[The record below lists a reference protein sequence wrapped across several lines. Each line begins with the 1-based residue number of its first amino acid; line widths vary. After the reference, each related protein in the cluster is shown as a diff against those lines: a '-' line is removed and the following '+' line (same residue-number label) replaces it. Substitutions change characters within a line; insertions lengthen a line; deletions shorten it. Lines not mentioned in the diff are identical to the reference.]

1 MANRYYITFHSSTY
15 DTTKSYSSCL
25 QILSKDNLVA
35 IGEDISLKIPMS
47 WSKEKMADYISSY
60 VVSHS
65 EEMVAILDDEEIVL
79 VHDIIAGGKGT
90 VLWKRHLLKYHHLKC
105 MVWVVVNTA
114 NRGKDGFVMLDE
126 IREAFAPY
134 IEQRYGAAKE
144 NMKSAK
150 SKASPSRFYLR
161 DLKSK
166 LDGLDIDQLKYLHLL
181 FEMNYMEDSDFWF
194 RDEWFEDGY
203 HDCFYDWYHAGC
215 KDIPYDLNQMVFEI
229 LEEWKERGYK
239 RYRPAMDSI
248 RDWCSRK
255 WNKFE
260 SEHQVEVSAVYDA
273 AIVHDDE
280 KEISRSLFPIIHHVH
295 EYIRN
300 KQYQEAISLIF
311 CLFDQLGKACRKHEN
326 WFESYWRG
334 GVQTS
339 VVLFLDVLRHLY
351 CHLRQHPDIPW
362 QLKEAMDLHLLLTN
376 KQHRLFGDLELAWG
390 DSRMEDMLSDKSS
403 YCDYSNMED
412 ELCGYQERMI
422 GQESKTP
429 PKNW

>member
-1 MANRYYITFHSSTY
+1 MATHFYITFHSSTY
-15 DTTKSYSSCL
+15 DTGKSYSSCL

-79 VHDIIAGGKGT
+79 AHDIIAGGKGT

-126 IREAFAPY
+126 ISEAFAPY

-150 SKASPSRFYLR
+150 LKASPSRFYLR

-166 LDGLDIDQLKYLHLL
+166 LDSLDIEQLKYLHLL
-181 FEMNYMEDSDFWF
+181 FEMNYMEDCDFWF
-194 RDEWFEDGY
+194 RDEWFEDCY

-215 KDIPYDLNQMVFEI
+215 KETPYDLNQMAFEI

-248 RDWCSRK
+248 RDWYSRK
-255 WNKFE
+255 WTQFE
-260 SEHQVEVSAVYDA
+260 SEHQAEVSAAYDA

-280 KEISRSLFPIIHHVH
+280 KEISRSLYPFIHQVH

-311 CLFDQLGKACRKHEN
+311 CLFDQLGKACRKHQN

-362 QLKEAMDLHLLLTN
+362 KTKEAMDLHLLLTN

-390 DSRMEDMLSDKSS
+390 DSRMEDMLSDESS

-412 ELCGYQERMI
+412 ELCGYLERML
-422 GQESKTP
+422 GQSKP
-429 PKNW
+429 Q

>member
-1 MANRYYITFHSSTY
+1 MATHYYITFHSSTY
-15 DTTKSYSSCL
+15 DTGKSYSSCL

-35 IGEDISLKIPMS
+35 IGEDIALKIPMS

-60 VVSHS
+60 VVSHP

-79 VHDIIAGGKGT
+79 AHDIIAGGKGT

-126 IREAFAPY
+126 ISEAFAPY

-166 LDGLDIDQLKYLHLL
+166 LDSLDIDQLKYFHLL
-181 FEMNYMEDSDFWF
+181 FEMNYMDDSDFWF

-203 HDCFYDWYHAGC
+203 HDCFYDWYHDGC
-215 KDIPYDLNQMVFEI
+215 KETPYDLNQMVFEI
-229 LEEWKERGYK
+229 LEEWKERSYK
-239 RYRPAMDSI
+239 RYRPAMNSI

-260 SEHQVEVSAVYDA
+260 SEHQAEVSAAYDA
-273 AIVHDDE
+273 AIVLDDE
-280 KEISRSLFPIIHHVH
+280 KEISRSLYPFIHHVH
-295 EYIRN
+295 EYIRH

-311 CLFDQLGKACRKHEN
+311 CLFDQLGKACKKHEN
-326 WFESYWRG
+326 WFESYWCG
-334 GVQTS
+334 GDQTS
-339 VVLFLDVLRHLY
+339 VDLFLDILRHLY

-362 QLKEAMDLHLLLTN
+362 QTKEAMDIHLLLTN

-390 DSRMEDMLSDKSS
+390 DSRMEDMLSDESS

-412 ELCGYQERMI
+412 ELCGYLERMI
-422 GQESKTP
+422 GQSQP
-429 PKNW
+429 Q

>member
-1 MANRYYITFHSSTY
+1 MATHYYITFHSSTY
-15 DTTKSYSSCL
+15 DTGKSYSSCL

-35 IGEDISLKIPMS
+35 IGEDISLEIPMS

-60 VVSHS
+60 VVSHP

-150 SKASPSRFYLR
+150 SKAFPSRFYLR

-203 HDCFYDWYHAGC
+203 HDCFYDWYHDGC
-215 KDIPYDLNQMVFEI
+215 KETPYDLNQMVFEI

-248 RDWCSRK
+248 RDWYSRK

-260 SEHQVEVSAVYDA
+260 SEHQAEVSAAYDA

-280 KEISRSLFPIIHHVH
+280 KEISRNLYPFIHHVH

-311 CLFDQLGKACRKHEN
+311 CLFDQLGKACKKHEN
-326 WFESYWRG
+326 WFESYWCG
-334 GVQTS
+334 GDQTS
-339 VVLFLDVLRHLY
+339 VDLFLDILRHLY

-362 QLKEAMDLHLLLTN
+362 QTKEAMDIHLLLTN

-390 DSRMEDMLSDKSS
+390 DSRMEDMLSDESS

-412 ELCGYQERMI
+412 ELCGYLERMI
-422 GQESKTP
+422 GQSQP
-429 PKNW
+429 Q

>member
-1 MANRYYITFHSSTY
+1 MATHYYITFHSSTY
-15 DTTKSYSSCL
+15 DTGKSYSSCL

-35 IGEDISLKIPMS
+35 IGEDIALKIPMS

-79 VHDIIAGGKGT
+79 AHDIIAGGKGT

-126 IREAFAPY
+126 ISEAFAPY

-166 LDGLDIDQLKYLHLL
+166 LNGLDIDQLKYLHLL

-203 HDCFYDWYHAGC
+203 HDCFYDWYHDGC
-215 KDIPYDLNQMVFEI
+215 KETPYDLNQMVFEI

-260 SEHQVEVSAVYDA
+260 SEHQAEVSAAYDA
-273 AIVHDDE
+273 AIVLDDE
-280 KEISRSLFPIIHHVH
+280 KEISRSLYPFIHHVH

-311 CLFDQLGKACRKHEN
+311 CLFDQLGKACKKHEN
-326 WFESYWRG
+326 WFESYSCG
-334 GVQTS
+334 GDQTS
-339 VVLFLDVLRHLY
+339 VDLFLDILRHLY

-362 QLKEAMDLHLLLTN
+362 QTKEAMDIHLLLTN

-390 DSRMEDMLSDKSS
+390 DSRMEDMLSDESS
-403 YCDYSNMED
+403 YCDYSNMKD
-412 ELCGYQERMI
+412 ELCGYLERMI
-422 GQESKTP
+422 GQSQP
-429 PKNW
+429 Q

>member
-1 MANRYYITFHSSTY
+1 MATHYYITFHSSTY
-15 DTTKSYSSCL
+15 DTGKSYSSCL

-79 VHDIIAGGKGT
+79 AHDIIAGGKGT

-126 IREAFAPY
+126 ISEAFAPY

-144 NMKSAK
+144 KMKSAK

-203 HDCFYDWYHAGC
+203 HDCFYGWYHNGC
-215 KDIPYDLNQMVFEI
+215 KETPYDLNQMVFEI

-248 RDWCSRK
+248 RDWYSRK
-255 WNKFE
+255 WTQFE
-260 SEHQVEVSAVYDA
+260 SEHQAEVSAAYDA

-280 KEISRSLFPIIHHVH
+280 KEISRSLYPFIHQVH

-311 CLFDQLGKACRKHEN
+311 CLFDQLGKACRKHQN

-334 GVQTS
+334 GVLTS

-362 QLKEAMDLHLLLTN
+362 QTKEAMDLHLLLTN

-390 DSRMEDMLSDKSS
+390 DSRMEDMLSDESS

-412 ELCGYQERMI
+412 ELCGYLERML
-422 GQESKTP
+422 GQSKP
-429 PKNW
+429 Q

>member
-1 MANRYYITFHSSTY
+1 MATHYYITFHSSTY
-15 DTTKSYSSCL
+15 DTGKSYSSCL

-35 IGEDISLKIPMS
+35 IGEDIALKIPMS

-79 VHDIIAGGKGT
+79 AHDIIAGGKGT

-166 LDGLDIDQLKYLHLL
+166 LDSLDIDQLKYFHLL
-181 FEMNYMEDSDFWF
+181 FEMNYMDDSDFWF

-203 HDCFYDWYHAGC
+203 HDCFYDWYHDGC
-215 KDIPYDLNQMVFEI
+215 KETPYDLNQMVFEI

-260 SEHQVEVSAVYDA
+260 SEHQAEVSAAYDA
-273 AIVHDDE
+273 AIVLDDE
-280 KEISRSLFPIIHHVH
+280 KEISRSLYPFIHHVH

-311 CLFDQLGKACRKHEN
+311 CLFDQLGKACKKHEN
-326 WFESYWRG
+326 WFESYWG
-334 GVQTS
+334 GGDQTS
-339 VVLFLDVLRHLY
+339 VDLFLDILRHLY

-362 QLKEAMDLHLLLTN
+362 QTKEAMDIHLLLTN

-390 DSRMEDMLSDKSS
+390 DSRMEDMLSDESS
-403 YCDYSNMED
+403 YCDYSNMKD
-412 ELCGYQERMI
+412 ELCGYLERMI
-422 GQESKTP
+422 GQSQP
-429 PKNW
+429 Q

>member
-1 MANRYYITFHSSTY
+1 MATHYYITFHSSTY
-15 DTTKSYSSCL
+15 DTGKSYSSCL

-79 VHDIIAGGKGT
+79 AHDIIAGGKGT

-126 IREAFAPY
+126 ISEAFAPY

-150 SKASPSRFYLR
+150 LKASPSRFYLR

-166 LDGLDIDQLKYLHLL
+166 LDSLDIEQLKYLHLL
-181 FEMNYMEDSDFWF
+181 FEMNYMDDSDFWF

-203 HDCFYDWYHAGC
+203 HDCFYDWYHNGC
-215 KDIPYDLNQMVFEI
+215 KETPYDLNQMVFEI

-248 RDWCSRK
+248 RDWYSRK
-255 WNKFE
+255 WTQFE
-260 SEHQVEVSAVYDA
+260 SEHQAEVSAAYDA

-280 KEISRSLFPIIHHVH
+280 KEISRSLYPFIHQVH

-311 CLFDQLGKACRKHEN
+311 CLFDQLGKACRKHQN

-362 QLKEAMDLHLLLTN
+362 KTKEAMDLHLLLTN

-390 DSRMEDMLSDKSS
+390 DSRTEDMLSDESS
-403 YCDYSNMED
+403 YCDYSKMED
-412 ELCGYQERMI
+412 ELCGYLERML
-422 GQESKTP
+422 GQSKP
-429 PKNW
+429 Q

>member
-1 MANRYYITFHSSTY
+1 MATHYYITFHSSTY
-15 DTTKSYSSCL
+15 DTGKSYSSCL

-47 WSKEKMADYISSY
+47 WSKKKMADYISSY
-60 VVSHS
+60 VVSHP
-65 EEMVAILDDEEIVL
+65 EEMVSILDDEEIVL
-79 VHDIIAGGKGT
+79 AHDIIAGGKGT

-126 IREAFAPY
+126 ISEAFAPY

-166 LDGLDIDQLKYLHLL
+166 LDSLDIDQLKYFHLL
-181 FEMNYMEDSDFWF
+181 FEMNYMDDSDFWF

-203 HDCFYDWYHAGC
+203 HDCFYDWYHDGC
-215 KDIPYDLNQMVFEI
+215 KETPYDLNQMVFEI

-260 SEHQVEVSAVYDA
+260 SEHQAEVSAAYDA
-273 AIVHDDE
+273 AIVLDDE
-280 KEISRSLFPIIHHVH
+280 KEISRSLYPFIQYVH

-311 CLFDQLGKACRKHEN
+311 CLFDQLGKACKKHEN
-326 WFESYWRG
+326 WFESYWCG
-334 GVQTS
+334 GDQTS
-339 VVLFLDVLRHLY
+339 VDLFLDILRHLY

-362 QLKEAMDLHLLLTN
+362 QTKEAMDIHLLLTN

-390 DSRMEDMLSDKSS
+390 DSRMEDMLSDESS

-412 ELCGYQERMI
+412 ELCVYLERMI
-422 GQESKTP
+422 GKSQP
-429 PKNW
+429 Q

>member
-1 MANRYYITFHSSTY
+1 MATHYYITFHSSTY
-15 DTTKSYSSCL
+15 DTGKSYSSCL

-47 WSKEKMADYISSY
+47 WSKKKMADYISSY
-60 VVSHS
+60 VVSHP
-65 EEMVAILDDEEIVL
+65 EEMVSILDDEEIVL
-79 VHDIIAGGKGT
+79 AHDIIAGGKGT

-126 IREAFAPY
+126 ISEAFAPY

-166 LDGLDIDQLKYLHLL
+166 LDSLDIDQLKYFHLL
-181 FEMNYMEDSDFWF
+181 FEMNYMDDSDFWF

-203 HDCFYDWYHAGC
+203 HDCFYDWYHDGC
-215 KDIPYDLNQMVFEI
+215 KETPYDLNQMVFEI

-255 WNKFE
+255 WTQFE
-260 SEHQVEVSAVYDA
+260 SEHQAEVSAAYDA
-273 AIVHDDE
+273 AIVLDDE
-280 KEISRSLFPIIHHVH
+280 KEISRSLYPFIHHVH

-311 CLFDQLGKACRKHEN
+311 CLFDQLGKVCKKHEN
-326 WFESYWRG
+326 WFESYWG
-334 GVQTS
+334 GGDQTS
-339 VVLFLDVLRHLY
+339 VDLFLDILRHLY

-362 QLKEAMDLHLLLTN
+362 QTKEAMDIHLLLTN

-390 DSRMEDMLSDKSS
+390 DSRMEDMLSDESS

-412 ELCGYQERMI
+412 ELCGYLERMI
-422 GQESKTP
+422 GKSQP
-429 PKNW
+429 Q

>member
-1 MANRYYITFHSSTY
+1 MATHYYITFHSSTY
-15 DTTKSYSSCL
+15 DTGKSYSSCL

-47 WSKEKMADYISSY
+47 WSKKKMADYISSY
-60 VVSHS
+60 VVSHP
-65 EEMVAILDDEEIVL
+65 EEMVSILDDEEIVL
-79 VHDIIAGGKGT
+79 AHDIIAGGKGT

-126 IREAFAPY
+126 ISEAFAPY

-166 LDGLDIDQLKYLHLL
+166 LDSLDIDQLKYFHLL
-181 FEMNYMEDSDFWF
+181 FEMNYMDDSDFWF

-203 HDCFYDWYHAGC
+203 HDCFYDWYHDGC
-215 KDIPYDLNQMVFEI
+215 KETPYDLNQMVFEI

-255 WNKFE
+255 WTQFE
-260 SEHQVEVSAVYDA
+260 SEHQAEVSAAYDA
-273 AIVHDDE
+273 AIVLDDE
-280 KEISRSLFPIIHHVH
+280 KEISRSLYPFIHHVH

-311 CLFDQLGKACRKHEN
+311 CLFDQLGKACKKHEN
-326 WFESYWRG
+326 WFESYWG
-334 GVQTS
+334 GGDQTS
-339 VVLFLDVLRHLY
+339 VDLFLDILRHLY

-362 QLKEAMDLHLLLTN
+362 QTKEAMDIHLLLTN

-390 DSRMEDMLSDKSS
+390 DSRMEDMLSDESS

-412 ELCGYQERMI
+412 ELCGYLERMI
-422 GQESKTP
+422 GKSQP
-429 PKNW
+429 Q

>member
-1 MANRYYITFHSSTY
+1 MATHYYITFHSSTY
-15 DTTKSYSSCL
+15 DTGKSYSSCL

-47 WSKEKMADYISSY
+47 WSKEKMANYISSY
-60 VVSHS
+60 VVSHP

-79 VHDIIAGGKGT
+79 VHDIIAGGKGN

-126 IREAFAPY
+126 ISEAFAPY

-166 LDGLDIDQLKYLHLL
+166 LDSLDIEQLKYLHLL
-181 FEMNYMEDSDFWF
+181 FEMNYMDDSDFWF

-203 HDCFYDWYHAGC
+203 HDCFYDWYHNGC
-215 KDIPYDLNQMVFEI
+215 KETPYDLNQMVFEI

-248 RDWCSRK
+248 RDWYSRK
-255 WNKFE
+255 WTQFE
-260 SEHQVEVSAVYDA
+260 SEHQAEVSAAYDV
-273 AIVHDDE
+273 AIAHDDE
-280 KEISRSLFPIIHHVH
+280 KEISRGLYPFIHHVH

-311 CLFDQLGKACRKHEN
+311 CLFDQLGKACRKHQN
-326 WFESYWRG
+326 WFESYWCG

-351 CHLRQHPDIPW
+351 CHLHQHPDISW
-362 QLKEAMDLHLLLTN
+362 QTKEAMDIHLLLTN

-390 DSRMEDMLSDKSS
+390 DSRMEDMLSDESS

-412 ELCGYQERMI
+412 ELCGYLERML
-422 GQESKTP
+422 GQSKP
-429 PKNW
+429 Q

>member
-1 MANRYYITFHSSTY
+1 MATHYYITFHSSTY
-15 DTTKSYSSCL
+15 DTGKSYSSCL

-79 VHDIIAGGKGT
+79 AHDIIAGGKGT

-126 IREAFAPY
+126 ISEAFAPY

-150 SKASPSRFYLR
+150 LKASPSRFYLR

-166 LDGLDIDQLKYLHLL
+166 LDSLDIEQLKYLHLL
-181 FEMNYMEDSDFWF
+181 FEMNYMDDSDFWF

-203 HDCFYDWYHAGC
+203 HDCFYDWYHNGC
-215 KDIPYDLNQMVFEI
+215 KETPYDLNQMVFEI

-248 RDWCSRK
+248 RDWYSRK
-255 WNKFE
+255 WTQFE
-260 SEHQVEVSAVYDA
+260 SEHQAEVSAAYDA

-280 KEISRSLFPIIHHVH
+280 KEISRSLYPFIHQVH

-311 CLFDQLGKACRKHEN
+311 CLFDQLGKACRKHQN

-362 QLKEAMDLHLLLTN
+362 KTKEAMDLHLLLTN

-390 DSRMEDMLSDKSS
+390 DSRMEDMLSDESS

-412 ELCGYQERMI
+412 ELCGYLERML
-422 GQESKTP
+422 GQSKP
-429 PKNW
+429 Q

>member
-1 MANRYYITFHSSTY
+1 MATHYYITFHSSTY
-15 DTTKSYSSCL
+15 DTGKSYSSCL

-79 VHDIIAGGKGT
+79 AHDIIAGGKGT

-126 IREAFAPY
+126 ISEAFAPY

-150 SKASPSRFYLR
+150 LKASPSRFYLR

-166 LDGLDIDQLKYLHLL
+166 LDSLDIEQLKYLHLL
-181 FEMNYMEDSDFWF
+181 FEMNYMDDSDFWF

-203 HDCFYDWYHAGC
+203 HDCFYDWYHNGC
-215 KDIPYDLNQMVFEI
+215 KETPYDLNQMVFEI

-248 RDWCSRK
+248 RDWYSRK
-255 WNKFE
+255 WTQFE
-260 SEHQVEVSAVYDA
+260 SEHQAEVSAAYDA

-280 KEISRSLFPIIHHVH
+280 KEISRSLYPFIHQVH

-311 CLFDQLGKACRKHEN
+311 CLFDQLGKACRKHQN

-362 QLKEAMDLHLLLTN
+362 KTKEAMDLHLLLTN

-390 DSRMEDMLSDKSS
+390 DSRMEDMLSDESS

-412 ELCGYQERMI
+412 ELCGHLERML
-422 GQESKTP
+422 GQSKP
-429 PKNW
+429 Q

>member
-35 IGEDISLKIPMS
+35 IGEDISLKISMS

-60 VVSHS
+60 VVSHP

-79 VHDIIAGGKGT
+79 AHDIIAGGKGN

-126 IREAFAPY
+126 ISEAFAPY

-166 LDGLDIDQLKYLHLL
+166 LDGLDIEQLKYLHLL
-181 FEMNYMEDSDFWF
+181 FEMNYMDDSDFWF

-203 HDCFYDWYHAGC
+203 HDCFYDWYHDGC
-215 KDIPYDLNQMVFEI
+215 KETPYDLNQMVFEI

-248 RDWCSRK
+248 RDWYSRK
-255 WNKFE
+255 WTQFE
-260 SEHQVEVSAVYDA
+260 SEHQAEVSAAYDV
-273 AIVHDDE
+273 AIAHDDE
-280 KEISRSLFPIIHHVH
+280 KEISRSLYPFIHQVH

-311 CLFDQLGKACRKHEN
+311 CLFDQLGKACRKHQN

-362 QLKEAMDLHLLLTN
+362 KTKEAMDLHLLLTN

-390 DSRMEDMLSDKSS
+390 DSRMEDMLSDESS
-403 YCDYSNMED
+403 YCDSSTIED
-412 ELCGYQERMI
+412 ELCGYLERMI
-422 GQESKTP
+422 GQSQP
-429 PKNW
+429 Q

>member
-1 MANRYYITFHSSTY
+1 MATHYYITFHSSTY
-15 DTTKSYSSCL
+15 DTGKSYSSCL

-35 IGEDISLKIPMS
+35 IGEDIALKIPMS

-60 VVSHS
+60 VVSHP

-79 VHDIIAGGKGT
+79 AHDIIAGGKGT

-126 IREAFAPY
+126 ISEAFAPY

-166 LDGLDIDQLKYLHLL
+166 LDSLDIEQLKYFHLL
-181 FEMNYMEDSDFWF
+181 FEMNYMDDSDFWF

-203 HDCFYDWYHAGC
+203 HDCFYDWYHDGC
-215 KDIPYDLNQMVFEI
+215 KETPYDLNQMVFEI

-255 WNKFE
+255 WSKFE
-260 SEHQVEVSAVYDA
+260 SEHQAEVSAAYDA
-273 AIVHDDE
+273 AIVLDDE
-280 KEISRSLFPIIHHVH
+280 KEISRSLYPFIHHVH

-311 CLFDQLGKACRKHEN
+311 CLFDQLGKACKKHEN
-326 WFESYWRG
+326 WFESYWCG
-334 GVQTS
+334 GDQTS
-339 VVLFLDVLRHLY
+339 VDLFLDILRHQY

-362 QLKEAMDLHLLLTN
+362 QTKEAMDIHLLLTN

-390 DSRMEDMLSDKSS
+390 DSRMEDMLSDESS
-403 YCDYSNMED
+403 YCDYSNMKD
-412 ELCGYQERMI
+412 ELCGYLERMI
-422 GQESKTP
+422 GQSQP
-429 PKNW
+429 Q

>member
-1 MANRYYITFHSSTY
+1 MATHYYITFHSSTY
-15 DTTKSYSSCL
+15 DTGKSYSSCL

-35 IGEDISLKIPMS
+35 IGEDISLKISMS

-60 VVSHS
+60 VVSHPK
-65 EEMVAILDDEEIVL
+65 EMVAILDDEEIIL
-79 VHDIIAGGKGT
+79 AHDIIAGGKGN

-126 IREAFAPY
+126 ISESFAPY
-134 IEQRYGAAKE
+134 IEQRYGAAQE

-166 LDGLDIDQLKYLHLL
+166 LDNLDIDQLKYLHLL
-181 FEMNYMEDSDFWF
+181 FEMNYMDDSDFWF

-203 HDCFYDWYHAGC
+203 HDCFYDWYHDGC
-215 KDIPYDLNQMVFEI
+215 KETPYDLNQMVFEI

-248 RDWCSRK
+248 RDWYSRK

-260 SEHQVEVSAVYDA
+260 SEHQAEVSVAYDV
-273 AIVHDDE
+273 AIAHDDE
-280 KEISRSLFPIIHHVH
+280 KEISRSLYPFIHYLH

-311 CLFDQLGKACRKHEN
+311 CLFDQLGKACRKHQN
-326 WFESYWRG
+326 WFESYWCG

-362 QLKEAMDLHLLLTN
+362 QTKEAMDIHLLLTN

-390 DSRMEDMLSDKSS
+390 DSRMEDMLSDESS

-412 ELCGYQERMI
+412 ELCMYLERMI
-422 GQESKTP
+422 GQSQP
-429 PKNW
+429 Q

>member
-1 MANRYYITFHSSTY
+1 MATHYYITFHSSTY
-15 DTTKSYSSCL
+15 DTGKSYSSCL

-60 VVSHS
+60 VVSHP

-79 VHDIIAGGKGT
+79 AHDIIAGGKGN

-126 IREAFAPY
+126 ISEAFAPY
-134 IEQRYGAAKE
+134 IEKRYGAAQE

-166 LDGLDIDQLKYLHLL
+166 LDSLDIEQLKYLHLL
-181 FEMNYMEDSDFWF
+181 FEMNYMDDSDFWF

-215 KDIPYDLNQMVFEI
+215 KDISYDLNQMVFEI

-260 SEHQVEVSAVYDA
+260 SEHQAEVSAAYDA

-280 KEISRSLFPIIHHVH
+280 KEISRSLYPFIHHVH

-300 KQYQEAISLIF
+300 KQYQKVISLIF
-311 CLFDQLGKACRKHEN
+311 CLFDQLGKACKKHEN
-326 WFESYWRG
+326 WFESYWCG

-351 CHLRQHPDIPW
+351 CHLRHHSDIPW
-362 QLKEAMDLHLLLTN
+362 QTKEAMDLHLLLTN

-390 DSRMEDMLSDKSS
+390 DSRMEDMLSDESS
-403 YCDYSNMED
+403 YYDYSNMEN
-412 ELCGYQERMI
+412 ELCGYLERMI
-422 GQESKTP
+422 GKSQP
-429 PKNW
+429 Q

>member
-1 MANRYYITFHSSTY
+1 MATHYYITFHSSTY
-15 DTTKSYSSCL
+15 DTGKSYSSCL

-35 IGEDISLKIPMS
+35 IGEDIALKIPMS

-60 VVSHS
+60 VVSHP

-79 VHDIIAGGKGT
+79 AHDIIAGGKGT

-126 IREAFAPY
+126 ISEAFAPY

-150 SKASPSRFYLR
+150 SKASSSRFYLR

-166 LDGLDIDQLKYLHLL
+166 LDSLDIDQLKYLHLL
-181 FEMNYMEDSDFWF
+181 FEMNYMDDSDFWF

-203 HDCFYDWYHAGC
+203 HDCFYDWYHDGC
-215 KDIPYDLNQMVFEI
+215 KETPYDLNQMVFEI

-248 RDWCSRK
+248 RDWYSRK
-255 WNKFE
+255 WTQFE
-260 SEHQVEVSAVYDA
+260 SEHQAEVSAAYDA
-273 AIVHDDE
+273 AIVLDDE
-280 KEISRSLFPIIHHVH
+280 KEISRSLYPFIHHVH

-311 CLFDQLGKACRKHEN
+311 CLFDQLGKACKKHEN
-326 WFESYWRG
+326 WFESYWCG
-334 GVQTS
+334 GDQTS
-339 VVLFLDVLRHLY
+339 VDLFLDILRHLY

-362 QLKEAMDLHLLLTN
+362 QTKEAMDIHLLLTN

-390 DSRMEDMLSDKSS
+390 DSRMEDMLSDESS
-403 YCDYSNMED
+403 YCDYSNMKD
-412 ELCGYQERMI
+412 ELCGYLERMI
-422 GQESKTP
+422 GQSQP
-429 PKNW
+429 Q

>member
-1 MANRYYITFHSSTY
+1 MATHYYITFHSSTY
-15 DTTKSYSSCL
+15 DIGKSYSSCL

-35 IGEDISLKIPMS
+35 IGEDIALKIPMS

-60 VVSHS
+60 VVSHP

-79 VHDIIAGGKGT
+79 AHDIIAGGKGT

-126 IREAFAPY
+126 ISEAFAPY

-166 LDGLDIDQLKYLHLL
+166 LDSLDIDQLKYFHLL
-181 FEMNYMEDSDFWF
+181 FEMNYMDDSDFWF

-203 HDCFYDWYHAGC
+203 HDCFYDWYHDGC
-215 KDIPYDLNQMVFEI
+215 KETPYDLNQMVFEI

-260 SEHQVEVSAVYDA
+260 SEHQAEVSAAYDA
-273 AIVHDDE
+273 AIVLDDE
-280 KEISRSLFPIIHHVH
+280 KEISRSLYPFIYHVH

-311 CLFDQLGKACRKHEN
+311 CLFDQLGKACKKHEN
-326 WFESYWRG
+326 WFESYWCG
-334 GVQTS
+334 GDQTS
-339 VVLFLDVLRHLY
+339 VDLFLDILRHLY

-362 QLKEAMDLHLLLTN
+362 QTKEAMDIHLLLTN

-390 DSRMEDMLSDKSS
+390 DSRMEDMLSDESS
-403 YCDYSNMED
+403 YCDYSNMKD
-412 ELCGYQERMI
+412 ELCGYLERMI
-422 GQESKTP
+422 GQSQP
-429 PKNW
+429 Q

>member
-1 MANRYYITFHSSTY
+1 MATHYYITFHSSTY
-15 DTTKSYSSCL
+15 DTGKSYSSCL

-47 WSKEKMADYISSY
+47 WSKVKMADYISSY

-79 VHDIIAGGKGT
+79 AHDIIAGGKGT

-166 LDGLDIDQLKYLHLL
+166 LDSLDIDQLKYFHLL
-181 FEMNYMEDSDFWF
+181 FEMNYMDDSDFWF

-203 HDCFYDWYHAGC
+203 HDCFYDWYHDGC
-215 KDIPYDLNQMVFEI
+215 KETPYDLNQMVFEI

-260 SEHQVEVSAVYDA
+260 SEHQAEVSAAYDA
-273 AIVHDDE
+273 AIVLDDE
-280 KEISRSLFPIIHHVH
+280 KEISRSLYPFIHHVH

-311 CLFDQLGKACRKHEN
+311 CLFDQLGKACKKHEN
-326 WFESYWRG
+326 WFESYWCG
-334 GVQTS
+334 GDQTS
-339 VVLFLDVLRHLY
+339 VDLFLDILRHLY

-362 QLKEAMDLHLLLTN
+362 QTKEAMDIHLLLTN

-390 DSRMEDMLSDKSS
+390 DSRMEDMLSDESS
-403 YCDYSNMED
+403 YCDYSNMKD
-412 ELCGYQERMI
+412 ELCGYLERMI
-422 GQESKTP
+422 GQSQP
-429 PKNW
+429 Q

>member
-1 MANRYYITFHSSTY
+1 MATHYYITFHSSTY
-15 DTTKSYSSCL
+15 DTGKSYSSCL

-126 IREAFAPY
+126 ISEAFAPY

-144 NMKSAK
+144 NMKNTK

-166 LDGLDIDQLKYLHLL
+166 LDGLDIEQLKYLHLL
-181 FEMNYMEDSDFWF
+181 FEMNYMDDSDFWF

-203 HDCFYDWYHAGC
+203 HDCFYDWYHDGC
-215 KDIPYDLNQMVFEI
+215 KETPYDLNQMVFEI

-255 WNKFE
+255 WTQFE
-260 SEHQVEVSAVYDA
+260 SEHQAEVSAAYDA
-273 AIVHDDE
+273 AIVLDDE
-280 KEISRSLFPIIHHVH
+280 KEISRSLYPFIHHVH

-311 CLFDQLGKACRKHEN
+311 CLFVQLGKACKKHEN
-326 WFESYWRG
+326 WFESYWCG
-334 GVQTS
+334 GDQTS
-339 VVLFLDVLRHLY
+339 VDLFLDILRHLY

-362 QLKEAMDLHLLLTN
+362 QTKEAMDIHLLLTN

-390 DSRMEDMLSDKSS
+390 DSRMEDMLSDESS

-412 ELCGYQERMI
+412 ELCGYLERML
-422 GQESKTP
+422 GQSKP
-429 PKNW
+429 Q

>member
-1 MANRYYITFHSSTY
+1 MATHYYITFHSSTY
-15 DTTKSYSSCL
+15 DTGKSYSSCL

-60 VVSHS
+60 VVSHPK
-65 EEMVAILDDEEIVL
+65 EMVAILDDEEIVL
-79 VHDIIAGGKGT
+79 AHDIIAGGKGN

-126 IREAFAPY
+126 ISEAFAPY

-166 LDGLDIDQLKYLHLL
+166 LDSLDIDQLKYFHLL

-203 HDCFYDWYHAGC
+203 HDCFYDWYHDGC
-215 KDIPYDLNQMVFEI
+215 KETPYDLNQMVFDI

-260 SEHQVEVSAVYDA
+260 SEHQAEVSAAYDA
-273 AIVHDDE
+273 AIVLDDE
-280 KEISRSLFPIIHHVH
+280 KEISRSLYLFIHHVH

-311 CLFDQLGKACRKHEN
+311 CLFDQLGKACKKHEK
-326 WFESYWRG
+326 WFESYWCG
-334 GVQTS
+334 GDQTS
-339 VVLFLDVLRHLY
+339 VDLFLDILRHLY

-362 QLKEAMDLHLLLTN
+362 QTKEAMDIHLLLTN

-390 DSRMEDMLSDKSS
+390 DSRMEDMLSDESS
-403 YCDYSNMED
+403 YCDYSNMKD
-412 ELCGYQERMI
+412 ELCGYLERMI
-422 GQESKTP
+422 GQSQP
-429 PKNW
+429 Q

>member
-1 MANRYYITFHSSTY
+1 MATHYYITFHSSTY
-15 DTTKSYSSCL
+15 NTGKSYSSCL

-47 WSKEKMADYISSY
+47 WSKEKMAEYISSY
-60 VVSHS
+60 VVSHP

-79 VHDIIAGGKGT
+79 AHDIIAGGKGN

-126 IREAFAPY
+126 ISESFAPY
-134 IEQRYGAAKE
+134 IEQRYGAAQE

-150 SKASPSRFYLR
+150 LKASPSRFYLR
-161 DLKSK
+161 DLKAK
-166 LDGLDIDQLKYLHLL
+166 LDNLDIDQLKYLHLL
-181 FEMNYMEDSDFWF
+181 FEMNYMDDSDFWF

-203 HDCFYDWYHAGC
+203 HDCFYDWYHDGC
-215 KDIPYDLNQMVFEI
+215 KETPYDLNQMVFEI

-255 WNKFE
+255 WTQFE
-260 SEHQVEVSAVYDA
+260 SEHQAEVSAAYDA
-273 AIVHDDE
+273 AIVLDDE
-280 KEISRSLFPIIHHVH
+280 KEISRSLYPFIHHVH

-311 CLFDQLGKACRKHEN
+311 CLFDQLGKACKKHEN
-326 WFESYWRG
+326 WFESYWCG
-334 GVQTS
+334 GDQTS
-339 VVLFLDVLRHLY
+339 VDLFLDILRHLY

-362 QLKEAMDLHLLLTN
+362 QTKEAMDIHLLLTN

-390 DSRMEDMLSDKSS
+390 DSRMEDMLSDESS

-412 ELCGYQERMI
+412 ELCGYLERMI
-422 GQESKTP
+422 GQSNP
-429 PKNW
+429 Q

>member
-1 MANRYYITFHSSTY
+1 MATHYYITFHSSTY
-15 DTTKSYSSCL
+15 DTGKSYSSCL

-47 WSKEKMADYISSY
+47 WSKEKMANYLSSY
-60 VVSHS
+60 VVSHP

-79 VHDIIAGGKGT
+79 AHDIIAGGKGT
-90 VLWKRHLLKYHHLKC
+90 ALWKRHLLKYHHLKC

-114 NRGKDGFVMLDE
+114 NRGKDGFMMLDE
-126 IREAFAPY
+126 ISEAFAPY
-134 IEQRYGAAKE
+134 IEQRYGAAQE

-150 SKASPSRFYLR
+150 SKASSSRFYLS

-248 RDWCSRK
+248 RDWYSRK
-255 WNKFE
+255 WTQFE
-260 SEHQVEVSAVYDA
+260 SEHQAEVSAAYDV
-273 AIVHDDE
+273 AIAHDDE
-280 KEISRSLFPIIHHVH
+280 KEISRGLYPFIHHVH

-311 CLFDQLGKACRKHEN
+311 CLFDQLGKACRKHQN
-326 WFESYWRG
+326 WFESYWCG

-362 QLKEAMDLHLLLTN
+362 QTKEAMDLHLLLTN

-390 DSRMEDMLSDKSS
+390 DSRMEDMLNDDSL

-412 ELCGYQERMI
+412 ELCGYLEGMI
-422 GQESKTP
+422 GQSQP
-429 PKNW
+429 Q

>member
-1 MANRYYITFHSSTY
+1 MATHYYITFHSSTY
-15 DTTKSYSSCL
+15 DTGKMYSSCL

-60 VVSHS
+60 VVSHP

-79 VHDIIAGGKGT
+79 AHDIIAGGKGN

-166 LDGLDIDQLKYLHLL
+166 LYGLDIDQLKYLHLL

-194 RDEWFEDGY
+194 RDEWFEDCY

-215 KDIPYDLNQMVFEI
+215 KETPYNLNQMVFEI

-239 RYRPAMDSI
+239 KYRPAMDSI
-248 RDWCSRK
+248 RNWCSRK

-260 SEHQVEVSAVYDA
+260 FEHQAEVSVAYDV
-273 AIVHDDE
+273 AIAHDDE
-280 KEISRSLFPIIHHVH
+280 KEISRSLYPFIHYLH

-300 KQYQEAISLIF
+300 KQYQKAISLIF
-311 CLFDQLGKACRKHEN
+311 CLFDQLGKACKKHEN
-326 WFESYWRG
+326 WFESYWCG

-351 CHLRQHPDIPW
+351 CHLRHHSDIPR
-362 QLKEAMDLHLLLTN
+362 QTKEAMDLHLLLTN

-390 DSRMEDMLSDKSS
+390 DSRMEDMLSDESS

-412 ELCGYQERMI
+412 ELCGYLERMI
-422 GQESKTP
+422 VQSHP
-429 PKNW
+429 Q

>member
-1 MANRYYITFHSSTY
+1 MATHYYITFHSSTY
-15 DTTKSYSSCL
+15 DTGKSYSSCL

-79 VHDIIAGGKGT
+79 AHDIIAGGKGT

-166 LDGLDIDQLKYLHLL
+166 LDSLDIDQLKYFHLL
-181 FEMNYMEDSDFWF
+181 FEMNYMDDSDFWF

-203 HDCFYDWYHAGC
+203 HDCFYDWYHDGC
-215 KDIPYDLNQMVFEI
+215 KETPYDLNQMVFEI

-260 SEHQVEVSAVYDA
+260 SEHQAEVSAAYDA
-273 AIVHDDE
+273 AIVLDDE
-280 KEISRSLFPIIHHVH
+280 KEISRSLYPFIHHVH

-311 CLFDQLGKACRKHEN
+311 CLFDQLGKACKKHEN
-326 WFESYWRG
+326 WFESYWCG
-334 GVQTS
+334 GDQTS
-339 VVLFLDVLRHLY
+339 VDLFLDILRHLY

-362 QLKEAMDLHLLLTN
+362 QTKEAMDIHLLLTN

-390 DSRMEDMLSDKSS
+390 DSLMEDMLSDESS
-403 YCDYSNMED
+403 YCDYSNMKD
-412 ELCGYQERMI
+412 ELCGYLERMI
-422 GQESKTP
+422 GQSQP
-429 PKNW
+429 Q

>member
-1 MANRYYITFHSSTY
+1 MATHYYITFHSSTY
-15 DTTKSYSSCL
+15 DTGKSYSSCL

-60 VVSHS
+60 VVSHP

-79 VHDIIAGGKGT
+79 AHDIIAGGKGT
-90 VLWKRHLLKYHHLKC
+90 ILWKRHLLKYHHLKC

-126 IREAFAPY
+126 ISEAFAPY

-166 LDGLDIDQLKYLHLL
+166 LDSLDIDQLKYFHLL
-181 FEMNYMEDSDFWF
+181 FEMNYMDDSDFWF

-203 HDCFYDWYHAGC
+203 HDCFYDWYHDGC
-215 KDIPYDLNQMVFEI
+215 KETPYDLNQMVFEI

-260 SEHQVEVSAVYDA
+260 SEHQAEVSAAYDA
-273 AIVHDDE
+273 AIVLDDE
-280 KEISRSLFPIIHHVH
+280 KEISRSLYPFIHHVH

-311 CLFDQLGKACRKHEN
+311 CLFDQLGKACKKHEN

-390 DSRMEDMLSDKSS
+390 DSGMEDMLSDESS

-412 ELCGYQERMI
+412 ELCGYLETII
-422 GQESKTP
+422 GI
-429 PKNW
+429 

>member
-1 MANRYYITFHSSTY
+1 MATHYYITFHSSTY
-15 DTTKSYSSCL
+15 DTGKSYSSCL

-35 IGEDISLKIPMS
+35 IGEDIALKIPMS

-60 VVSHS
+60 VVSHP

-79 VHDIIAGGKGT
+79 AHDIIAGGKGT

-126 IREAFAPY
+126 ISEAFAPY

-166 LDGLDIDQLKYLHLL
+166 LDSLDIDQLKYFHLL
-181 FEMNYMEDSDFWF
+181 FEMNYMDDSDFWF

-203 HDCFYDWYHAGC
+203 HDCFYDWYHDGC
-215 KDIPYDLNQMVFEI
+215 KETPYDLNQMVFEI

-255 WNKFE
+255 WTQFE
-260 SEHQVEVSAVYDA
+260 SEHQAEVSAAYDA
-273 AIVHDDE
+273 AIVLDDE
-280 KEISRSLFPIIHHVH
+280 KEISRSLYPFIHHVH
-295 EYIRN
+295 KYIRN
-300 KQYQEAISLIF
+300 KQYKEAISLIF
-311 CLFDQLGKACRKHEN
+311 CLFDQLGKACRKHQN

-334 GVQTS
+334 GVLTS

-362 QLKEAMDLHLLLTN
+362 QTKEAMDLHLLLTN

-390 DSRMEDMLSDKSS
+390 DSRMEDMLSDESS

-412 ELCGYQERMI
+412 ELCGYLERMI
-422 GQESKTP
+422 VQSHP
-429 PKNW
+429 Q

>member
-1 MANRYYITFHSSTY
+1 MATHYYITFHSSTY
-15 DTTKSYSSCL
+15 DTGKSYSSCL

-47 WSKEKMADYISSY
+47 WSKEKMADNISSY

-79 VHDIIAGGKGT
+79 AHDIIAGGKGN

-126 IREAFAPY
+126 ISEAFAPY
-134 IEQRYGAAKE
+134 IEQRYGAAQE
-144 NMKSAK
+144 NIKSAK

-166 LDGLDIDQLKYLHLL
+166 LDNLDIDQLKYLHLL
-181 FEMNYMEDSDFWF
+181 FEMNYMDDSDFWF

-203 HDCFYDWYHAGC
+203 HDCFYDWYHDGC
-215 KDIPYDLNQMVFEI
+215 KETPYDLNQMVFEI

-248 RDWCSRK
+248 RDWYSRK

-260 SEHQVEVSAVYDA
+260 SEHQAEVSAAYNA

-280 KEISRSLFPIIHHVH
+280 KEISRSLYPFIHHVH

-300 KQYQEAISLIF
+300 KQYQKAISLIF
-311 CLFDQLGKACRKHEN
+311 CLFDQLGKACKKHEN
-326 WFESYWRG
+326 WFESYWCG

-339 VVLFLDVLRHLY
+339 VVLFLDLLRHLY
-351 CHLRQHPDIPW
+351 CHLRHHSDIPW
-362 QLKEAMDLHLLLTN
+362 QTKEAMDLHLLLTN

-390 DSRMEDMLSDKSS
+390 DSRMEDMLSDESS

-412 ELCGYQERMI
+412 ELCGYLERMI
-422 GQESKTP
+422 GKSQP
-429 PKNW
+429 Q